1 MANINVPTQ
10 ACSIGPTEGLFYYI
24 DDSNLVSVNYTGT
37 PTSYYIKA
45 SYTNTIKFITFGC
58 SSKSSFDYDGAVVF
72 TAEIGSSDV
81 TFRRWILDLDTIAL
95 IETKSVR
102 YNKLGYYSFDIRG
115 FSLEKYVRTVT
126 VSAPAGQSY
135 IYVSNTTH
143 IRPDQECII
152 GPSTIGACLNNMTFT
167 EVDYVDGNRVYLKN
181 ALDNSFAANNS
192 IVFIGD
198 ILVSSTRSISNGN
211 MPTLYILD
219 SKSFGVK
226 DYRSI
231 YQIRTISCSEFSN
244 DTLYL
249 CSDYCTY
256 FVNVDTYEVSNILYS
271 YQHCN
276 GDYKNIYSMLV
287 ISNELFYT
295 LQKNIVSFSNF
306 NCSVEATSNYNLAM
320 NSFFRYVNSSQITFG
335 SYVGTDQIEV
345 TSKVLD
351 QYAIPMYN
359 IISKF
364 KTSDAEGNFSSNDIP
379 TNISGEAHTV
389 YTIGDDTTQTL
400 TAYSDS
406 TFSWRSSDYVY
417 GDNYINILAS
427 KVATNVVYSYGEF
440 ESKTLT
446 SFYSNDIESSLLMS
460 PLKDIYTCSVDVDMV
475 SSLDQEIKVES
486 YADKES
492 DSKISLGAGHSIYS
506 EGLVWNA
513 ESAYTNPPIDDDTIV
528 SNFIFIDYFL
538 PECGS
543 IKNPR
548 SVNIDFIIFPQT
560 YAFNIP
566 TFSFKIREVNTIFN
580 YDSGFREVSDEGTI
594 TLIDLGGGRYSIHF
608 FYSPSPWYKFYSR
621 IYCCLRIHDTAIP
634 PNLFRFNCYFDI
646 IEDYIAPTVI
656 TTSPQCD
663 DTDVPKDVDICATID
678 DVGTGVN
685 PDSVVLM
692 LDGIHV
698 NPVLYTTVSGL
709 LLTYSP
715 SVDFN
720 SGAGVSLS
728 IRVLDMNNNLMLKSC
743 KFYIADSDAPA
754 IVPED
759 ICSDVVDNRFSF
771 YFDVFD
777 TGGGIKF
784 DTVKLFLDNKTADV
798 IVRPVIERTR

>member
-24 DDSNLVSVNYTGT
+24 NDSNLVSVNYTGS
-37 PTSYYIKA
+37 PISYYIKA
-45 SYTNTIKFITFGC
+45 SYTNTIKFISFGC
-58 SSKSSFDYDGAVVF
+58 SSKSNFDYDGALVF
-72 TAEIGSSDV
+72 TAEIGIADV
-81 TFRRWILDLDTIAL
+81 TFRRWILDLDSIAL
-95 IETKSVR
+95 VETKSVR

-135 IYVSNTTH
+135 IYVNDTTH
-143 IRPDQECII
+143 IEPDQECII
-152 GPSTIGACLNNMTFT
+152 GPSTIGGYLNNITFT

-181 ALDNSFAANNS
+181 VLDNSFAATNS
-192 IVFIGD
+192 ITFIGD
-198 ILVSSTRSISNGN
+198 ILVSSTRSISNGD

-219 SKSFGVK
+219 SKSLVVK

-231 YQIRTISCSEFSN
+231 YQIRTISCSEFNN

-249 CSDYCTY
+249 CSDYCIY
-256 FVNVDTYEVSNILYS
+256 FVNIDTYKVSNILYS

-276 GDYKNIYSMLV
+276 GDYKNIYGMLA
-287 ISNELFYT
+287 ISNEVFYT
-295 LQKNIVSFSNF
+295 LQKDIVSFSNF
-306 NCSVEATSNYNLAM
+306 NCSVESTSNYNLAT
-320 NSFFRYVNSSQITFG
+320 NSFFRYVNSSQIAFG
-335 SYVGTDQIEV
+335 SYVGTDQINV

-359 IISKF
+359 IISRF
-364 KTSDAEGNFSSNDIP
+364 KTSDTEGSFSDNDIP

-427 KVATNVVYSYGEF
+427 KVATGAVFSYGDVVSE
-440 ESKTLT
+440 TVT
-446 SFYSNDIESSLLMS
+446 SFYSNDVESDLVMT
-460 PLKDIYTCSVDVDMV
+460 PLKDIYTCNAFVKTI
-475 SSLDQEIKVES
+475 SSLEQDIKVRS
-486 YADKES
+486 YENKES
-492 DSKISLGAGHSIYS
+492 DSKISLSAGHAIYS

-513 ESAYTNPPIDDDTIV
+513 ESAYTNPPIDDDTVV
-528 SNFIFIDYFL
+528 SNFIFMDYFL
-538 PECGS
+538 PTCYS

-560 YAFNIP
+560 YAFDIP
-566 TFSFKIREVNTIFN
+566 TFSFKIREVNNIFN
-580 YDSGFREVSDEGTI
+580 YDSGFRDISDVGTV
-594 TLIDLGGGRYSIHF
+594 TLIDLGGGRYSIRF

-621 IYCCLRIHDTAIP
+621 IHCYLKIYDTGSPA
-634 PNLFRFNCYFDI
+634 NLFRFSCYFDI

-656 TTSPQCD
+656 TTSPQCG
-663 DTDVPKDVDICATID
+663 DTNVPKDIDICATID

-692 LDGIHV
+692 LDGIPV
-698 NPVLYTTVSGL
+698 NPTIYTTTSGV

-715 SVDFN
+715 SIDFN
-720 SGAGVSLS
+720 NGAGVSLS
-728 IRVLDMNNNLMLKSC
+728 IRALDMNNNLMLESC
-743 KFYIADSDAPA
+743 KFFIADSDMPS
-754 IVPED
+754 IVPKD
-759 ICSDVVDNRFSF
+759 ICSDIVDNRFGF
-771 YFDVFD
+771 WFDVFD
-777 TGGGIKF
+777 TGGGVKYES
-784 DTVKLFLDNKTADV
+784 VKLFLDNKTADV
-798 IVRPVIERTR
+798 IVRPVIERIR

>member
-24 DDSNLVSVNYTGT
+24 DSSNLISVNSTGN
-37 PTSYYIKA
+37 PISYYIKA
-45 SYTNTIKFITFGC
+45 SYTNTIKFISFGC

-72 TAEIGSSDV
+72 TVEIGTSDV
-81 TFRRWILDLDTIAL
+81 TFRRWVLDLDSIAL
-95 IETKSVR
+95 VETKSVR

-135 IYVSNTTH
+135 IYVSDTTH
-143 IRPDQECII
+143 IKPDQECII
-152 GPSTIGACLNNMTFT
+152 GPSTIGGYLNNITFT
-167 EVDYVDGNRVYLKN
+167 EVDYVDGSRVYLKDV
-181 ALDNSFAANNS
+181 LDNSFAVTNS
-192 IVFIGD
+192 ITFVGD
-198 ILVSSTRSISNGN
+198 ILVSSTRSISNGS

-231 YQIRTISCSEFSN
+231 YQIRTIACSEFNN

-249 CSDYCTY
+249 CSDYCIY
-256 FVNVDTYEVSNILYS
+256 FVDIDTYKVSNILYS

-276 GDYKNIYSMLV
+276 GDYKNIYNMLV
-287 ISNELFYT
+287 ISDELFYT
-295 LQKNIVSFSNF
+295 LQKDIVSFSNF
-306 NCSVEATSNYNLAM
+306 NCSVENTSTYNLVT
-320 NSFFRYVNSSQITFG
+320 NSFLRYVNSSQIVFG
-335 SYVGTDQIEV
+335 SYVGTDQINV

-351 QYAIPMYN
+351 QYSIPMYN
-359 IISKF
+359 IVSRF
-364 KTSDAEGNFSSNDIP
+364 KTSDTEGSFSDNNIP

-389 YTIGDDTTQTL
+389 YIIGDDTTQTL

-406 TFSWRSSDYVY
+406 TFSWRSSDYIY
-417 GDNYINILAS
+417 GDNYINTLAD
-427 KVATNVVYSYGEF
+427 KVATGAVFSYGDIVVE
-440 ESKTLT
+440 TLT
-446 SFYSNDIESSLLMS
+446 DLYSNDVEFGLVMT
-460 PLKDIYTCSVDVDMV
+460 PLKDIYTCDTFVKTVP
-475 SSLDQEIKVES
+475 SLEQNIKVES
-486 YADKES
+486 YENKES
-492 DSKISLGAGHSIYS
+492 DSKVSLNAGHSIQS

-513 ESAYTNPPIDDDTIV
+513 ESAYINDEIDDDTVV
-528 SNFIFIDYFL
+528 SNFIFMDYFL
-538 PECGS
+538 PTCYS

-548 SVNIDFIIFPQT
+548 SVNIEFIIFPQT
-560 YAFNIP
+560 YALDIP

-594 TLIDLGGGRYSIHF
+594 TPIDIGGGRYSIHF
-608 FYSPSPWYKFYSR
+608 FYSPFPWYKFYSR
-621 IYCCLRIHDTAIP
+621 VHCRLRIYDTDTP
-634 PNLFRFNCYFDI
+634 PNLFRFNCYFDV

-656 TTSPQCD
+656 TTSPQCGE
-663 DTDVPKDVDICATID
+663 TGVPKDVDICATID

-692 LDGIHV
+692 LDGI
-698 NPVLYTTVSGL
+698 PVTPFLYTTASGV

-728 IRVLDMNNNLMLKSC
+728 IRAFDTNNNLMLESC
-743 KFYIADSDAPA
+743 RFYITDSDAPA
-754 IVPED
+754 IVSED

-777 TGGGIKF
+777 IGGDVKF
-784 DTVKLFLDNKTADV
+784 DTVKLFLNNKLADI
-798 IVRPVIERTR
+798 IVRPVIERIR

>member
-24 DDSNLVSVNYTGT
+24 DSSNLISVNSTGN
-37 PTSYYIKA
+37 PISYYIKA
-45 SYTNTIKFITFGC
+45 SYTNTIKFISFGC
-58 SSKSSFDYDGAVVF
+58 SSKSNFDYDGAVVF
-72 TAEIGSSDV
+72 TVEIGTSDV
-81 TFRRWILDLDTIAL
+81 TFRRWTLDLDSIAL
-95 IETKSVR
+95 VETKSVR

-115 FSLEKYVRTVT
+115 FSLEKYIRTVT

-135 IYVSNTTH
+135 IYVNSTTH
-143 IRPDQECII
+143 IKPDQECII
-152 GPSTIGACLNNMTFT
+152 GPSTIGGYLNNITFT
-167 EVDYVDGNRVYLKN
+167 EVDYVDGSRVYLKDV
-181 ALDNSFAANNS
+181 LDNSFAATNS
-192 IVFIGD
+192 ITFVGD

-231 YQIRTISCSEFSN
+231 YQIRTISCSEFNN

-249 CSDYCTY
+249 CSDYCIY
-256 FVNVDTYEVSNILYS
+256 FVDIDTYKVSNILYL

-276 GDYKNIYSMLV
+276 GDYKNIYGMLALSDEV
-287 ISNELFYT
+287 FYT
-295 LQKNIVSFSNF
+295 LQKDIVSFSNF
-306 NCSVEATSNYNLAM
+306 NCSVESTSNYNLVT
-320 NSFFRYVNSSQITFG
+320 NSFVVYVNSSQIIFG
-335 SYVGTDQIEV
+335 SYVGSDQINI

-351 QYAIPMYN
+351 QYSIPMYN

-364 KTSDAEGNFSSNDIP
+364 KTSDAEGSFSDNNIP

-417 GDNYINILAS
+417 
-427 KVATNVVYSYGEF
+427 
-440 ESKTLT
+440 
-446 SFYSNDIESSLLMS
+446 FYSNDVESNLVMS
-460 PLKDIYTCSVDVDMV
+460 PLKDIYTCDVFV
-475 SSLDQEIKVES
+475 KTVPSLEQDIKVES
-486 YADKES
+486 YENKES
-492 DSKISLGAGHSIYS
+492 DSKIRLDGGHSIQA
-506 EGLVWNA
+506 EGIVWNA
-513 ESAYTNPPIDDDTIV
+513 ESAYTNPPINDNTVV
-528 SNFIFIDYFL
+528 SNFTFMDYFL
-538 PECGS
+538 PKCYS

-548 SVNIDFIIFPQT
+548 SVNINFTIRPET
-560 YAFNIP
+560 YAFDIP
-566 TFSFKIREVNTIFN
+566 TFSFKIREVNNIFN
-580 YDSGFREVSDEGTI
+580 YDSGFREVSDKGTI
-594 TLIDLGGGRYSIHF
+594 TPIDLGGGRYSINF
-608 FYSPSPWYKFYSR
+608 LYSPSPWYKFYSR
-621 IYCCLRIHDTAIP
+621 IHCSLRIYDTDYPA
-634 PNLFRFNCYFDI
+634 NLLRFSCYFDI

-656 TTSPQCD
+656 TTSPQCGD
-663 DTDVPKDVDICATID
+663 INVPKDIDICATID
-678 DVGTGVN
+678 DVGTGIN
-685 PDSVVLM
+685 TDSVVLM
-692 LDGIHV
+692 LDGI
-698 NPVLYTTVSGL
+698 PVTPLLYTTTSGV

-728 IRVLDMNNNLMLKSC
+728 IRALDMNNNIMLESC
-743 KFYIADSDAPA
+743 KFYIAGSDAPA

-777 TGGGIKF
+777 TGGNVKF
-784 DTVKLFLDNKTADV
+784 DTVKLFLNNKLAD
-798 IVRPVIERTR
+798 IIMRPVIERIR